1 MQKHTKPTSRPGMIR
16 PLALAGLLASTSL
29 AWAQSPPAPD
39 APRRFPQITLEQ
51 IAPEGQQL
59 AQEIMKISSVGLG
72 GPYNIMFRSPVFA
85 DRMKKLLDYLRFN
98 TSLPTRLNEF
108 AILIQ
113 GYEWK
118 SQVEWYAHYPL
129 ALKAG
134 LPQGVADDLKAGLRP
149 RNMTPEEEVVY
160 DVSTEL
166 MHRHELSDELFQKAK
181 QRLGEQQ
188 LVDLVAVSG
197 TYVTVAMLLALGQEM
212 PPAGKPLPF
221 PPATH

>member
-1 MQKHTKPTSRPGMIR
+1 MNVLINRIIFVLGVTFVTASFAQTPPTPGE
-16 PLALAGLLASTSL
+16 PK
-29 AWAQSPPAPD
+29 
-39 APRRFPQITLEQ
+39 RFPQITLEQ
-51 IAPEGQQL
+51 LSPEARPLG
-59 AQEIMKISSVGLG
+59 QEIIAISSVGLG
-72 GPYNIMFRSPVFA
+72 GPYNVMLRSPVFA
-85 DRMKKLLDYLRFN
+85 DRMKRLLDYLRFN

-113 GYEWK
+113 GKVWR

-134 LPQGVADDLKAGLRP
+134 LPQQVADDLKTGIRP
-149 RNMTPEEEVVY
+149 ANMKPDEAVVY
-160 DVSTEL
+160 DVSME
-166 MHRHELSDELFQKAK
+166 MINNHQISDGLFQKAK
-181 QRLGEQQ
+181 AILGEQQ

-221 PPATH
+221 P

>member
-1 MQKHTKPTSRPGMIR
+1 MKTLFKH
-16 PLALAGLLASTSL
+16 ALAVTLCSL
-29 AWAQSPPAPD
+29 GFSIQAQTPPAPG
-39 APRRFPQITLEQ
+39 APKRFPQITLEQ
-51 IAPEGQQL
+51 IAPEGQTL
-59 AQEIMKISSVGLG
+59 AKEIMQISSVGLA

-113 GYEWK
+113 GFEWK

-134 LPQGVADDLKAGLRP
+134 LPASVADDLKAGIRP
-149 RNMTPEEEVVY
+149 RNMAADEEIVY
-160 DVSTEL
+160 EISTAFIKD
-166 MHRHELSDELFQKAK
+166 HEISDALLAKARKVLSD
-181 QRLGEQQ
+181 QQ
-188 LVDLVAVSG
+188 IVDLVAVSG

-221 PPATH
+221 PAK

>member
-1 MQKHTKPTSRPGMIR
+1 MKNLFKK
-16 PLALAGLLASTSL
+16 ALAVATCSL
-29 AWAQSPPAPD
+29 GVSVQAQTPPAPG
-39 APRRFPQITLEQ
+39 APKRFPQITLEQ
-51 IAPEGQQL
+51 IAPEGQAL
-59 AQEIMKISSVGLG
+59 AKEIIQISSVGLA

-85 DRMKKLLDYLRFN
+85 DRFKKLLDYLRFN

-113 GYEWK
+113 GYSWK

-134 LPQGVADDLKAGLRP
+134 LPASVADDLKAGIRP
-149 RNMTPEEEVVY
+149 RNMAADEELVY
-160 DVSTEL
+160 DIS
-166 MHRHELSDELFQKAK
+166 MAFINDHEISDALLEKARK
-181 QRLGEQQ
+181 VISDQQ
-188 LVDLVAVSG
+188 IVDLVAVSG

-221 PPATH
+221 PAK

>member
-1 MQKHTKPTSRPGMIR
+1 MSFRVRFIAPI
-16 PLALAGLLASTSL
+16 ALAMSFTCSF
-29 AWAQSPPAPD
+29 AQTPPAPG
-39 APRRFPQITLEQ
+39 APKRFPQITLEQ
-51 IAPEGQQL
+51 IAPEGQAL
-59 AQEIMKISSVGLG
+59 AQEIIKISSVGLG

-85 DRMKKLLDYLRFN
+85 DRMKRLLDYLRFN

-113 GYEWK
+113 GQAWK

-134 LPQGVADDLKAGLRP
+134 LPQHVADDLKAGIRP
-149 RNMTPEEEVVY
+149 RNMAPDEEVVY

-166 MHRHELSDELFQKAK
+166 MQKHEISDALFQKAK
-181 QRLGEQQ
+181 RVLSEQQ
-188 LVDLVAVSG
+188 LVDLAAVSG

-212 PPAGKPLPF
+212 PPADKPLPF
-221 PPATH
+221 PPR

>member
-1 MQKHTKPTSRPGMIR
+1 MNVRRQLLTMVV
-16 PLALAGLLASTSL
+16 LALAAYSQTS
-29 AWAQSPPAPD
+29 AQTPPAPG

-59 AQEIMKISSVGLG
+59 AQEILKISSVGLG

-134 LPQGVADDLKAGLRP
+134 LPQSVADDLKNGIRP
-149 RNMTPEEEVVY
+149 RNMAPDEEVVY
-160 DVSTEL
+160 DVIME
-166 MHRHELSDELFQKAK
+166 MMRRHEISDELFQKAK
-181 QRLGEQQ
+181 KVLGEQQ

-212 PPAGKPLPF
+212 PPEGKPLPF
-221 PPATH
+221 PPK

>member
-1 MQKHTKPTSRPGMIR
+1 MNIR
-16 PLALAGLLASTSL
+16 RHLPAMAAFALATCSPVF
-29 AWAQSPPAPD
+29 AQTPPAPD

-51 IAPEGQQL
+51 VAPEGQQL
-59 AQEIMKISSVGLG
+59 AREILAISSVGLG

-85 DRMKKLLDYLRFN
+85 DRMKRLLDYLRFN

-113 GYEWK
+113 GHEWK

-134 LPQGVADDLKAGLRP
+134 LPQSVADDLKSGIRP
-149 RNMTPEEEVVY
+149 RHMASDEEAVY
-160 DVSTEL
+160 DVCME
-166 MHRHELSDELFQKAK
+166 MMQRHEISDTLFRRAK
-181 QRLGEQQ
+181 EVLGEQQ

-212 PPAGKPLPF
+212 PPEGKPLPF
-221 PPATH
+221 PPK

>member
-1 MQKHTKPTSRPGMIR
+1 MNILRQILPTAM
-16 PLALAGLLASTSL
+16 LALATCSQALAQT
-29 AWAQSPPAPD
+29 PPAPG

-59 AQEIMKISSVGLG
+59 AQEIIKISSVGLG

-85 DRMKKLLDYLRFN
+85 DRLKKLLDYLRFN

-134 LPQGVADDLKAGLRP
+134 LPPSVADDLKRGIRP
-149 RNMTPEEEVVY
+149 SNMAPDEEVVY
-160 DVSTEL
+160 DVSME
-166 MHRHELSDELFQKAK
+166 MMRRHEISDELFLRAK
-181 QRLGEQQ
+181 KVLGEQQ

-212 PPAGKPLPF
+212 PPEGKPLPF
-221 PPATH
+221 PPK

>member
-1 MQKHTKPTSRPGMIR
+1 MVMHKKLLSVAA
-16 PLALAGLLASTSL
+16 LALAVSCQTS
-29 AWAQSPPAPD
+29 AQTPPAPG
-39 APRRFPQITLEQ
+39 APKRFPQITLEQ
-51 IAPEGQQL
+51 IAPEGQPL
-59 AQEIMKISSVGLG
+59 AQEILKISSVGLG

-85 DRMKKLLDYLRFN
+85 DRMKRLLDYLRFN

-134 LPQGVADDLKAGLRP
+134 LAQSVADDLKTGIRP
-149 RNMTPEEEVVY
+149 RNMAPDEAVVY
-160 DVSTEL
+160 DVCME
-166 MHRHELSDELFQKAK
+166 MMKRHEISDDLFQKAK
-181 QRLGEQQ
+181 TVLGEQQ

-221 PPATH
+221 PPR

>member
-1 MQKHTKPTSRPGMIR
+1 MNIYQKIFSLTFLT
-16 PLALAGLLASTSL
+16 LLSIGQTF
-29 AWAQSPPAPD
+29 AQSPPRD
-39 APRRFPQITLEQ
+39 GEPRRFPQITLEQ

-59 AQEIMKISSVGLG
+59 AQEILKISSVGLG
-72 GPYNIMFRSPVFA
+72 GPYNIMFRSPIFA

-134 LPQGVADDLKAGLRP
+134 LPQNVADDLKNGVRP
-149 RNMTPEEEVVY
+149 RNMASDEAIVY
-160 DVSTEL
+160 DICIE
-166 MHRHELSDELFQKAK
+166 MIKKHEISDQLFQSG
-181 QRLGEQQ
+181 RSILGEQQ

-221 PPATH
+221 PIK

>member
-1 MQKHTKPTSRPGMIR
+1 MQSVFKKALT
-16 PLALAGLLASTSL
+16 LAMCSLGLSSQ
-29 AWAQSPPAPD
+29 AQTPPAPG
-39 APRRFPQITLEQ
+39 APKRFPQITLEQ
-51 IAPEGQQL
+51 IAPEGQAL
-59 AQEIMKISSVGLG
+59 AKEIMQISSVGLA
-72 GPYNIMFRSPVFA
+72 GPYNIMFRSPVYA

-113 GYEWK
+113 GFEWK

-134 LPQGVADDLKAGLRP
+134 LPASVADDLKAGIRP
-149 RNMTPEEEVVY
+149 RQMAVDEALVY
-160 DVSTEL
+160 DISMAL
-166 MHRHELSDELFQKAK
+166 IKDHEISDDLLEKARK
-181 QRLGEQQ
+181 VFSDQQ
-188 LVDLVAVSG
+188 IVDLVAVSG

-221 PPATH
+221 PPK